1 MSSKPERKVLRLVHT
16 DRKPDFIFLAHWVE
30 TWNWLLKF
38 VHELHRN
45 PQHARRWMWLWPVYA
60 VVSLVYLFRRTAYSL
75 VDRFIFEGEVGE
87 TMLLTNF
94 GWHFALRRLQ
104 LLIRRR
110 ILQAVLAAEVRGAKV
125 IGLGALTKAEWL
137 TEGGA
142 WITRAIPNLKAR
154 IVHGDTLTAAVVIRQ
169 ALQLI
174 KRFSLNIWPVFITGA
189 TSKIGRAVTLLLLQ
203 QDIRVIM
210 FTESDERFEEMKA
223 EAGKN
228 GRLLERAVSL
238 EDGRSCLFWITGKAF
253 PDGKTILRH
262 LPQDGIVLNFSV
274 PDPLSPRLLKEW
286 RAYWQTTPPRLWLF
300 PNRQGTRPIDVT
312 IPQKLYTLT
321 KLRAGIRKQGGIHA
335 LRHAFATH
343 LIEAGRD
350 LPTVQHWLGH
360 RFISST
366 LRYFHLSQ
374 GRFLATPSPLDL
386 PEPPA
391 A

>member
-274 PDPLSPRLLKEW
+274 PDPLSPRLLRHRQDVRHFDGGLIGYKRE
-286 RAYWQTTPPRLWLF
+286 RLPIEFTMRLTHGLTYACHA
-300 PNRQGTRPIDVT
+300 GTMV
-312 IPQKLYTLT
+312 
-321 KLRAGIRKQGGIHA
+321 HA
-335 LRHAFATH
+335 LKRWRWHEVGPVDLNRVDEVWKAAKNLGFFLPDYTSF
-343 LIEAGRD
+343 LRPAG
-350 LPTVQHWLGH
+350 LPAQSYLE
-360 RFISST
+360 S
-366 LRYFHLSQ
+366 
-374 GRFLATPSPLDL
+374 
-386 PEPPA
+386 
-391 A
+391 